1 VDDSASDLDDPG
13 REPSR
18 TESRPQYL
26 GIDEVRERSLPVDLD
41 DGELRA
47 VPALELPI
55 SGDVYER
62 ELEAELGLGLT
73 YDLERALAERAVGRV
88 VDDDPG
94 RYGYRPL
101 VVVASATRCTARPY
115 DASRR
120 VVS

>member
-1 VDDSASDLDDPG
+1 VDDSASDLEDPG

-18 TESRPQYL
+18 SEPRPQDL
-26 GIDEVRERSLPVDLD
+26 GVDEVRERSLPVDLD
-41 DGELRA
+41 DRELRA
-47 VPALELPI
+47 VPALELPVPC
-55 SGDVYER
+55 DVHER

-73 YDLERALAERAVGRV
+73 HDVERALAERAVGRV

-115 DASRR
+115 DARR
-120 VVS
+120 RLVS